1 MLRKMSLNNYM
12 MCDRLDNEKL
22 FIQTLCVRLCEH
34 TVDYIQLV
42 CIWMHVRAGNPTEK
56 MHTNTHTRSEDHVHT
71 HALLEST
78 AETTQEHANLLAW
91 QLEWNL
97 RLA

>member
-22 FIQTLCVRLCEH
+22 FIQTLCVRLCKH

-42 CIWMHVRAGNPTEK
+42 CI
-56 MHTNTHTRSEDHVHT
+56 
-71 HALLEST
+71 
-78 AETTQEHANLLAW
+78 
-91 QLEWNL
+91 
-97 RLA
+97 

>member
-56 MHTNTHTRSEDHVHT
+56 MHTNTHSEDHMHT

>member
-1 MLRKMSLNNYM
+1 MLRKMSLNNY

-56 MHTNTHTRSEDHVHT
+56 MHTNTHSEDHVHT

>member
-56 MHTNTHTRSEDHVHT
+56 MHTNTHSEDHVHT